1 MMKQPSHLLGLVLF
15 SLALGQVTTAQ
26 ADEVVVAVAANFLAP
41 LQEISSEFTKETQ
54 HTTVITAGATGQ
66 LFTQIQ
72 NGAPFE
78 VMVSADRKTP
88 KKLVEAKLAKA
99 ESQFTYARGKLVL
112 WSADPAVVDAK
123 GDVLKTA
130 NFKHLAI
137 ANPKTAPYGQA
148 AMETLAKLGLTA
160 ALQPKLVQGE
170 NIAQTKMFV
179 DSGSAELGFV
189 ALSQVYKDGK
199 ISKGSAWE
207 VPLDQ
212 YAPIYQDAVLLN
224 KGASNQAATALLAY
238 LKSDKAK
245 AIMAKYG
252 YIN

>member
-170 NIAQTKMFV
+170 NIAQAKMFV

-224 KGASNQAATALLAY
+224 RGANNPAATALLAY

>member
-1 MMKQPSHLLGLVLF
+1 MMKQPSPLLAVALF
-15 SLALGQVTTAQ
+15 TLTLGQVSVAQ

-41 LQEISSEFTKETQ
+41 LQEIGAEFTKETQ
-54 HTTVITAGATGQ
+54 HTAVITAGATGQ

-88 KKLVEAKLAKA
+88 KKLVEAKLAQA
-99 ESQFTYARGKLVL
+99 NSQFTYARGKLVL
-112 WSADPAVVDAK
+112 WSADPTLVDGQGA
-123 GDVLKTA
+123 VLKTGHF
-130 NFKHLAI
+130 NHLAI

-170 NIAQTKMFV
+170 NIAQTKLFV

-189 ALSQVYKDGK
+189 ALSQVYKEGK
-199 ISKGSAWE
+199 LSKGSAWE

-224 KGASNQAATALLAY
+224 KGASNPAAIALLDY

-245 AIMAKYG
+245 AIMASYG

>member
-1 MMKQPSHLLGLVLF
+1 MMKQPSLLFTLVLF
-15 SLALGQVTTAQ
+15 ALTLGQVSAAQ

-41 LQEISSEFTKETQ
+41 LQEISAEFTKDTQ
-54 HTTVITAGATGQ
+54 HTASLTAGSTGKM
-66 LFTQIQ
+66 FAQIQ

-88 KKLVEAKLAKA
+88 NKLIEAKLAVA
-99 ESQFTYARGKLVL
+99 ASQFTYARGKLVL
-112 WSADPAVVDAK
+112 WSADPALVDAK
-123 GDVLKTA
+123 GDVLKTGHF
-130 NFKHLAI
+130 NHLAI

-148 AMETLAKLGLTA
+148 AVELMAKLGLSA
-160 ALQPKLVQGE
+160 SLQPKLVQGE

-179 DSGSAELGFV
+179 DSGGAELGFV
-189 ALSQVYKDGK
+189 ALSQVYKNGT
-199 ISKGSAWE
+199 ISKGSVWE

-224 KGASNQAATALLAY
+224 KGANNPAATALLAY